1 MLNLLTAVAERTT
14 AARVAAAGVGTTQI
28 RGVVRRSLI
37 QIVLVMEELK
47 KGAVNKSE
55 IRLRSLSFLS
65 IQQTSKC
72 S

>member
-14 AARVAAAGVGTTQI
+14 EARVAAAGVGTTQI

-47 KGAVNKSE
+47 KGAVNKSA